1 MKLQHRYAEKTE
13 EVQYRLQVEI
23 NYDQNQNE
31 ELELQ
36 RQQLIEQLLRQD
48 QVRQQEKMLREIKVE
63 PAQEKAIQEIQVK
76 NQAISD
82 QIRKDKNAQINA
94 INDQLANALVQ
105 LRSRPSRSQY
115 STNNGQD
122 GTGRSLSAED
132 AGFLIR
138 EATRADQIRI
148 ALDACYKQYDGVNK

>member
-1 MKLQHRYAEKTE
+1 MFSTIQIKLIAYIVAIVLTFFAGWTVNGWRYQKKEAS
-13 EVQYRLQVEI
+13 Q
-23 NYDQNQNE
+23 
-31 ELELQ
+31 
-36 RQQLIEQLLRQD
+36 
-48 QVRQQEKMLREIKVE
+48 KVE
-63 PAQEKAIQEIQVK
+63 QEKAIQDIQVK

-82 QIRKDKNAQINA
+82 QIRKDKNVQINA

-132 AGFLIR
+132 AEFLIR
-138 EATRADQIRI
+138 EATRADQIRT
-148 ALDACYKQYDGVNK
+148 ALDACYKQYDAIIR